1 MPQQLKAKR
10 ANVHANPGGFKLLL
24 HFAHVH
30 IGRPEG
36 PPVRLAQ
43 DALRLCIACQ
53 WARCLAGLGLCRLTI
68 SQPHHMRSVR
78 PGEFHHIATVTK
90 PRTVHQQPDVHRPT
104 GVQTF
109 HLQAAGYITQQ
120 TGRGAFSVCKAQFRL
135 CHGFKAALIPGGLD
149 RTPHGGLGSQCSP

>member
-1 MPQQLKAKR
+1 MPQQFKAKR

-24 HFAHVH
+24 QFAHVH

-36 PPVRLAQ
+36 PPIRLAQ

-53 WARCLAGLGLCRLTI
+53 WARCLAGLGLCRLTM

-90 PRTVHQQPDVHRPT
+90 PGAFHQQTDIHRP
-104 GVQTF
+104 VSAQTF

-120 TGRGAFSVCKAQFRL
+120 AGRGALCVGKAQFRL
-135 CHGFKAALIPGGLD
+135 CHCLQAAPIPGGLD
-149 RTPHGGLGSQCSP
+149 RTPHSSLSSQRSP